1 MLTHQDSE
9 RHCLLDGKAEFQG
22 RSKVVAAFGRKPLNF
37 RITSGLEAT
46 LEQPW
51 QSFVP
56 AVFFEGLFFGGAGLI
71 LRLDH
76 IQF

>member
-1 MLTHQDSE
+1 MASSE
-9 RHCLLDGKAEFQG
+9 IQG

-51 QSFVP
+51 PKSP
-56 AVFFEGLFFGGAGLI
+56 AVRFLFP
-71 LRLDH
+71 
-76 IQF
+76 